1 MWVFGRIRESME
13 SFPLE
18 LSRYIGKTEEEL
30 FLSSKTGL
38 SYNLHNNILTPDKIP
53 EFSLPPR
60 LCKRSPPLEADTA
73 APNLNDPKQ
82 PWNGAPS
89 SATNQAKNVKMK
101 SGEPLVAARRAVKK
115 PLPFSAESFGLA
127 GMYESPNTRR
137 KESLFHSKRPAYVL
151 DRSEKSAALRPA
163 KEPNL
168 PKKTLSGM
176 VPQVLYKQLQKTQSR
191 ESIATSSSSLSSQY
205 YAKSSPN
212 MPSHS
217 GRLRGATSCPSLIDS
232 REGRDG
238 GKMACLT
245 LTTSPSCPPSL
256 EGSLLT
262 LGPPVLFPL
271 DVLQSPDRA
280 QQEQILSLQG
290 RVKVRLLAEQTVS
303 TNMFSA
309 LSTVRVRVVS
319 VEGLCEDAERRSLD
333 CAVTLCLTPGKLQPQ
348 QSATI
353 RNCGRPVFNEDFFF
367 TELSR
372 EDLLELQLRLRV
384 VNKLAA
390 GPLRRVKVI
399 GMITKPLSQLLAVKK
414 G

>member
-1 MWVFGRIRESME
+1 ME

-18 LSRYIGKTEEEL
+18 LSRYIGKTEEEI
-30 FLSSKTGL
+30 FLSSKAGL
-38 SYNLHNNILTPDKIP
+38 SHNLHNNILTPDKIP

-60 LCKRSPPLEADTA
+60 LCRRSPPLEADTM
-73 APNLNDPKQ
+73 APNVNDPKQ
-82 PWNGAPS
+82 PRSGASS
-89 SATNQAKNVKMK
+89 SATNEAKNVKLK
-101 SGEPLVAARRAVKK
+101 SGEPLVVARRAVRK

-127 GMYESPNTRR
+127 GMYESANTRR
-137 KESLFHSKRPAYVL
+137 KESLFHSKRPAYIL
-151 DRSEKSAALRPA
+151 DRSEKSAALRQA

-168 PKKTLSGM
+168 PKTTLSGM
-176 VPQVLYKQLQKTQSR
+176 VPQVLYKQLQKTESR
-191 ESIATSSSSLSSQY
+191 EFIATSSSSLGSQY
-205 YAKSSPN
+205 YAKSR
-212 MPSHS
+212 S

-232 REGRDG
+232 RERRDG
-238 GKMACLT
+238 GKMACLS

-280 QQEQILSLQG
+280 QQEQILPLQG
-290 RVKVRLLAEQTVS
+290 RVKVRLFAEQTVS

-309 LSTVRVRVVS
+309 LSTVRVRLVS

-333 CAVTLCLTPGKLQPQ
+333 CAVTLCLTPGKLQLQ
-348 QSATI
+348 QSASI
-353 RNCGRPVFNEDFFF
+353 RNCSRPVFNEDFFF
-367 TELSR
+367 TELSG

-399 GMITKPLSQLLAVKK
+399 GMISKPLSQLLAVKK

>member
-1 MWVFGRIRESME
+1 MWVFGMIRESMG

-18 LSRYIGKTEEEL
+18 VSRYIGKTEEEI
-30 FLSSKTGL
+30 FLSSKAGL
-38 SYNLHNNILTPDKIP
+38 SCNLHNNILTPDKIP

-60 LCKRSPPLEADTA
+60 LCKRSPLLEADTA

-82 PWNGAPS
+82 PRSGASS
-89 SATNQAKNVKMK
+89 SATNEAKNVKMK
-101 SGEPLVAARRAVKK
+101 SGEPLVVARRAVRK

-137 KESLFHSKRPAYVL
+137 KESLFHSKRPAYIL
-151 DRSEKSAALRPA
+151 DRSGKSAALRQA

-176 VPQVLYKQLQKTQSR
+176 LYKQLQKTESR
-191 ESIATSSSSLSSQY
+191 ESIATSSSSLSSQCHV
-205 YAKSSPN
+205 KSSPN

-232 REGRDG
+232 RERRDG

-290 RVKVRLLAEQTVS
+290 RVKVRLFAEQTVS

-333 CAVTLCLTPGKLQPQ
+333 YAVTLCLTPGKLQPQ

-353 RNCGRPVFNEDFFF
+353 RNCSRPVFNEDFFF